1 MANLKNYKNN
11 IQEVIRRY
19 ANERPLPVNV
29 ESQLVFDTE
38 RDHYQLVNV
47 GWDNDRWIYG
57 CVLHMDI
64 KNGKVWIQYNG
75 TEVEIADE
83 LVKAGIPAED
93 IVIGFHSPYK
103 RKFTKFAVS

>member
-1 MANLKNYKNN
+1 MADIKNYKNN

-19 ANERPLPVNV
+19 ANERPLPANV

-47 GWDNDRWIYG
+47 GWNKDRWIYG

>member
-1 MANLKNYKNN
+1 MENIKSYKNN
-11 IQEVIRRY
+11 IQEVIKRY
-19 ANERPLPVNV
+19 AKARPLPENV

-57 CVLHMDI
+57 CVLHLDI

-75 TEVEIADE
+75 TEVEIADN
-83 LVKAGIPAED
+83 LVKAGILEED

-103 RKFTKFAVS
+103 RKFTKFAVR

>member
-1 MANLKNYKNN
+1 MASIKNYKNN
-11 IQEVIRRY
+11 IQEVIKRY
-19 ANERPLPVNV
+19 AKERPLPQNV
-29 ESQLVFDTE
+29 ESQLIFDTE

-64 KNGKVWIQYNG
+64 KNDKVWIQYNG

-83 LVKAGIPAED
+83 LVKAGIPIED

-103 RKFTKFAVS
+103 RKFTKFAVG

>member
-1 MANLKNYKNN
+1 MASIKNYKNN
-11 IQEVIRRY
+11 IQEVIKRY
-19 ANERPLPVNV
+19 AKERPLPQNV
-29 ESQLVFDTE
+29 ESQLIFDTE

-64 KNGKVWIQYNG
+64 KNDKVWIQYNG

-83 LVKAGIPAED
+83 LVKAGIPVED

-103 RKFTKFAVS
+103 RKFTKFAVG